1 VGIHR
6 AVPRLRRV
14 DCAQP
19 GYRRQRRGRG
29 FTYLDQSGARLVEPV
44 ELERIRTL
52 AIPPAWTDVWICPL
66 ENGHL
71 QAVGTDA
78 AGRRQ
83 YLYHPVWRANRDREK
98 FDEMLAFARALPKL
112 RRRSV
117 KLVDGAGLTRE
128 RVLAGAVLLLDRG
141 LFRIGSEEYAEE
153 NGSYGLATLE
163 RRHVRVEP
171 GNTIVFDYV
180 GKTGKHLKQVVVDRR
195 LHAVAAELKERR
207 HRRKSFL
214 GFENGRGWAEV
225 RPAEINSFIKELG
238 DGDFSA
244 KDFRTWHATV
254 IAAASLAL
262 ADGSPTG
269 AARTRAI
276 NAAAAEVAEALGN
289 TPAVCKS
296 SYIDPRVFDQYRSG
310 DTIAP
315 SVARPARGE
324 RNGNGT
330 RQRRARER
338 AVLRLLSG

>member
-1 VGIHR
+1 
-6 AVPRLRRV
+6 VPRLRRV
-14 DCAQP
+14 DCNEP

-29 FTYLDQSGARLVEPV
+29 FAYLDHGGAPLRDRI
-44 ELERIRTL
+44 ELERIRAL
-52 AIPPAWTDVWICPL
+52 AIPPAWTDVWICRAA
-66 ENGHL
+66 NGHL

-98 FDEMLAFARALPKL
+98 FDAMLAFARALPKL
-112 RRRSV
+112 RKRSTT
-117 KLVDGAGLTRE
+117 LVAGEGLTKE
-128 RVLAGAVLLLDRG
+128 RVLGCAVLLLDRG

-153 NGSYGLATLE
+153 HGSYGLSTLE
-163 RRHVRVEP
+163 RRHVRLEP
-171 GNTIVFDYV
+171 GNRIVFDYT
-180 GKTGKHLKQVVVDRR
+180 GKTGKHLKRAVVDRR

-207 HRRKSFL
+207 HRRKTFL
-214 GFENGRGWAEV
+214 GFENGHGWSEV
-225 RPAEINSFIKELG
+225 RPAEINAFIKELA

-262 ADGSPTG
+262 SDEKPTVAG
-269 AARTRAI
+269 RKRAM
-276 NAAAAEVAEALGN
+276 NDAAADVAEALGN

-296 SYIDPRVFDQYRSG
+296 SYIDPRVFDRYRSG

-324 RNGNGT
+324 ANGNGT
-330 RQRRARER
+330 RQRLAREQ
-338 AVLRLLSG
+338 AVVRLLSD